1 MSFQLI
7 KGYPI
12 HPQGL
17 IVAEVAK
24 IWMEKNCEVKI
35 KEKKRISDLIWI
47 EFATEF
53 SKITQRYFP
62 IMEEDTELGKVVKA
76 ITGGYI
82 PDRIDDPEEFFV
94 GKEVKIEVKHNK
106 SRDTGRKFA
115 NVASVYP
122 LEEEDDESESDDD
135 DDFSDKNTEYS
146 DKYSDDDDLD
156 VDDLEFNDP
165 DRFGDSEEDDDSND
179 YDNDDDD
186 VEPDDD
192 VNDEDLDLED

>member
-122 LEEEDDESESDDD
+122 LEEEDDESDDD